1 MTTPSISVLALSV
14 TAAATLAANRFVE
27 ADGTYPTAGGPALGV
42 TRTEAASGDLVPV
55 DVLGTVAVEA
65 GGTVTVNSPVKVDA
79 TGRVVTH
86 DSTNTKVGIALSGA
100 TTAGTLVEVFL
111 IPNA

>member
-1 MTTPSISVLALSV
+1 MTTPASSVLCLTR

-42 TRTEAASGDLVPV
+42 TRTSAVSGDLIPV

-65 GGTVTVNSPVKVDA
+65 GGTVTANSPVKVDA
-79 TGRVVTH
+79 SGRVVTH
-86 DSTNTKVGIALSGA
+86 DSTNTKVGMALTGTTTVGA
-100 TTAGTLVEVFL
+100 LVEVFL

>member
-1 MTTPSISVLALSV
+1 MTTPAISMLCLTR

-42 TRTEAASGDLVPV
+42 TRTAAVSGDLIPV
-55 DVLGTVAVEA
+55 DVLGTVMVEA
-65 GGTVTVNSPVKVDA
+65 GGAVAANGPVKVDA
-79 TGRVVTH
+79 TGRVLTH
-86 DSTNTKVGIALSGA
+86 DSTNTKVGVALNAA
-100 TTAGTLVEVFL
+100 TNAGDPVEVFL